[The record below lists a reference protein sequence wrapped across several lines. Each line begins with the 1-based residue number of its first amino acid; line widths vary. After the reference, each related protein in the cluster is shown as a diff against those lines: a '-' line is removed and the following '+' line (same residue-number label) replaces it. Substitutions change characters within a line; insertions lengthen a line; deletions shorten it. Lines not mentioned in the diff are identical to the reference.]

1 MNVPFK
7 MPFPPTYTGPHLTH
21 VSLGSRGSDSI
32 SIGSAVFSALTVD
45 INTHTHRDRHTDRH
59 TDRPRS
65 NFTSNRLLAASG
77 TACGDG
83 GIKHHSIRKP
93 SFEVTPTTS
102 SAIFILKLVFKT
114 KLQAKLHDIGHRRLR
129 HHQPVKVTLAVK
141 FFNV

>member
-45 INTHTHRDRHTDRH
+45 TNTHTQRQTYRQ

-114 KLQAKLHDIGHRRLR
+114 KLQTK
-129 HHQPVKVTLAVK
+129 
-141 FFNV
+141 